1 MKLSIGFG
9 HKPQEIEIDDSLI
22 MGILEPN
29 EIQLGLTGEEE
40 VKDPKNPIGTDR
52 LSR

>member
-40 VKDPKNPIGTDR
+40 VKR
-52 LSR
+52 S